1 LAVKIMLLSVLMTA
15 IVLAS
20 SLAVPARPVGDKAR
34 E

>member
-1 LAVKIMLLSVLMTA
+1 VKIMLLSMLMTA

-20 SLAVPARPVGDKAR
+20 SLAVPSPPAGDKAG